1 MRLFRLL
8 SLTLVVATSAA
19 GCGDSDSCISGSGP
33 SVSQTLDLSGFTGFD
48 FQAVGEVTVT
58 EGATQQVMV
67 RAQQNVID
75 ALNRDV
81 LNGVWEIGFTEC
93 VRDTGD
99 IRVEI
104 TLPELDSVELSGA
117 GTIDAETQTNAVD
130 TILSGAG
137 TVTLSG
143 QATTHEITLEG
154 SGIVEAFELT
164 TNETTVLLTGQG
176 NVGVHVEDQL
186 NVELLGVGTV
196 SYKGDPQLNVRITG
210 AGTVTDAN

>member
-8 SLTLVVATSAA
+8 ALTLAMAVSAV
-19 GCGDSDSCISGSGP
+19 GCGSDSCISGSGS
-33 SVSQTLDLSGFTGFD
+33 SVSQTIDLSRFTGFD
-48 FQAVGEVTVT
+48 FQAAGEVTVT

-93 VRDTGD
+93 VRNTGD

-117 GTIDAETQTNAVD
+117 GTINAETQSSAVD

-143 QATTHEITLEG
+143 QATTHQIALEG

-164 TNETTVLLTGQG
+164 TNETTVVLEGQG
-176 NVGVHVEDQL
+176 NVNVRAEEQL
-186 NVELLGVGTV
+186 NVDLLGTGTV
-196 SYKGDPQLNVRITG
+196 FYKGDPQLNVRITG
-210 AGTVTDAN
+210 VGTVSDAN